1 MILSAVRK
9 YFESCPYFEDA
20 RINADFLSEA
30 PKSFGIYAEHFA
42 PVLKTYASG
51 DTLSQ
56 FVFSIR
62 MRASYGR
69 KISENEKISK
79 LFYDIKSWIDTQ
91 KRAENF
97 PIVSDDIS
105 VQDIEVLTGGHL
117 KNTNAA
123 DCVYEMKC
131 RIIYYKRR

>member
-1 MILSAVRK
+1 MILSAIRK
-9 YFESCPYFEDA
+9 YFESCPHFEDSH
-20 RINADFLSEA
+20 INADFLGEV
-30 PKSFGIYAEHFA
+30 PKSFGIYAENFS
-42 PVLKTYASG
+42 PVLKNYASG

-62 MRASYGR
+62 MRAPYSR
-69 KISENEKISK
+69 KISDNEKISN
-79 LFYDIKSWIDTQ
+79 LFYDIHNWVTEQAKS
-91 KRAENF
+91 KNF
-97 PIVSDDIS
+97 PAISDDIS
-105 VQDIEVLTGGHL
+105 VQDIEVITSGHL